1 MRAHIRKF
9 GDFPRNTRDYRKSF
23 KGDSHKEEASSAKC
37 WEFKFTASSLS
48 NNVNASAALA
58 EFHASL
64 LWLNKIVGGSV
75 PIFTEINIIY
85 FVRYIFSL
93 NNVYNI
99 YRFIRVCSS

>member
-1 MRAHIRKF
+1 MGIFQEIQGIIAKVL
-9 GDFPRNTRDYRKSF
+9 
-23 KGDSHKEEASSAKC
+23 KGIVIKGEASARC

-48 NNVNASAALA
+48 NNVNASALA

-85 FVRYIFSL
+85 FFVLFLVWIKFTICIGLYGFVVFS
-93 NNVYNI
+93 
-99 YRFIRVCSS
+99 